1 MNLDSRQFE
10 TVYNRWY
17 KSVYY
22 FIVFKIRD
30 EEIAKDI
37 TSEVFLTAMKS
48 WKEIP
53 QEDERC
59 RGYLFVIAKS
69 RIIDYF
75 RSAHYNRS
83 VSGMTVS
90 FDESDEENFFDRVA
104 SSEPL
109 PEEYFAENESK
120 QEVLKMLE
128 ILSPQDRDLLISRY
142 VDDMSYKELARVYE
156 VSEQSLR
163 KRVERALQKIKN
175 HLGVGR

>member
-1 MNLDSRQFE
+1 
-10 TVYNRWY
+10 
-17 KSVYY
+17 
-22 FIVFKIRD
+22 
-30 EEIAKDI
+30 
-37 TSEVFLTAMKS
+37 
-48 WKEIP
+48 
-53 QEDERC
+53 
-59 RGYLFVIAKS
+59 
-69 RIIDYF
+69 
-75 RSAHYNRS
+75 
-83 VSGMTVS
+83 MTVS

-109 PEEYFAENESK
+109 PEEYFSENESK

-142 VDDMSYKELARVYE
+142 VDDMSYKELSRVYE